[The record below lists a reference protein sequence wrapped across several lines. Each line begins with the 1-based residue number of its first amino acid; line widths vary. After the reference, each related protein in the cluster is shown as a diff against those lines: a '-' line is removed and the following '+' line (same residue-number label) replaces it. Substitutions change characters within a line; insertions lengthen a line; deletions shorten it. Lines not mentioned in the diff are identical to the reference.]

1 MKKIL
6 ITGGAGFIG
15 SHLCEKLIKSGNKVY
30 CLDNFYSS
38 GKENVEGLS
47 ESINFKLIEQDV
59 IDTLDFD
66 IDEIYNLAC
75 PASPV
80 SYQLAPVKTIETCF
94 IGATNVLKLAKKL
107 DIKVLQASTSEV
119 YGNPLVH
126 PQNECYNGNVNPI
139 GIRSCYDEGKR
150 AAETLFFDYNRQFNV
165 DIKVVR
171 IFNTFGPKMQVDD
184 GRVVSNFICQAL
196 KGEDISIYGDGTQ
209 TRSFCFVEDMVEGLI
224 SMMASDEFTGPV
236 NLGNPQEI
244 TIKRLAEEIIEMTS
258 SSSNIIHLDLP
269 ADDPIKRKPDISL
282 AKNKLNWQPRF
293 TRREGLKETIHFFKD
308 LLNKKVF

>member
-6 ITGGAGFIG
+6 VTGGAGFIG
-15 SHLCEKLIKSGNKVY
+15 SHLCKKLLEGNNYVY

-38 GKENVEGLS
+38 HIDNIEEMLDDK
-47 ESINFKLIEQDV
+47 NFKLIEQDIV
-59 IDTLDFD
+59 ETLELRVDQ
-66 IDEIYNLAC
+66 IYNLAC

-80 SYQLAPVKTIETCF
+80 SYQMEPVKTVETCF

-107 DIKVLQASTSEV
+107 NIRVLQASTSEV
-119 YGNPLVH
+119 YGDPLVH
-126 PQNECYNGNVNPI
+126 PQHENYNGNVNPV

-171 IFNTFGPKMQVDD
+171 IFNTFGPKMQIDD

-196 KGEDISIYGDGTQ
+196 KGENISIYGDGNQ
-209 TRSFCFVEDMVEGLI
+209 TRSFCFVEDMVAGLI
-224 SMMASDEFTGPV
+224 SMMESEKFRGPV

-244 TIKRLAEEIIEMTS
+244 TIKKLAEEVIEMTS

-293 TRREGLKETIHFFKD
+293 TRRDGLRRLFIFSKTF
-308 LLNKKVF
+308 

>member
-6 ITGGAGFIG
+6 VTGGAGFIG
-15 SHLCEKLIKSGNKVY
+15 SHLCKKLLENNNIVY

-38 GKENVEGLS
+38 DRANIKDMYGDN
-47 ESINFKLIEQDV
+47 NFKFIEQDIV
-59 IDTLDFD
+59 STLNLKV
-66 IDEIYNLAC
+66 DEIYNLAC

-80 SYQLAPVKTIETCF
+80 AYQMEPVKTIETCF
-94 IGATNVLKLAKKL
+94 IGATNVLKLASKL
-107 DIKVLQASTSEV
+107 NIRVLQASTSEV
-119 YGNPLVH
+119 YGDPLVH
-126 PQNECYNGNVNPI
+126 PQNENYNGNVNPV

-171 IFNTFGPKMQVDD
+171 IFNTFGPKMQIDD

-196 KGEDISIYGDGTQ
+196 NGEDISIYGDGNQ

-224 SMMASDEFTGPV
+224 SMMESEKFKGPV

-244 TIKRLAEEIIEMTS
+244 TVKKLAQEIIEMTS
-258 SSSNIIHLDLP
+258 SSSKIIHLKLP
-269 ADDPIKRKPDISL
+269 EDDPLKRKPDISL
-282 AKNKLNWQPRF
+282 AQEHLGWSPNISRL
-293 TRREGLKETIHFFKD
+293 EGLKKTISYFK
-308 LLNKKVF
+308 LKLSL

>member
-6 ITGGAGFIG
+6 VTGGAGFIG
-15 SHLCEKLIKSGNKVY
+15 SHLCKKLLENNNIVY

-38 GKENVEGLS
+38 DRANIKDMYGDN
-47 ESINFKLIEQDV
+47 NFKFIEQDIV
-59 IDTLDFD
+59 STLNLKV
-66 IDEIYNLAC
+66 DEIYNLAC

-80 SYQLAPVKTIETCF
+80 AYQMEPVKTIETCF
-94 IGATNVLKLAKKL
+94 IGATNVLKLASKL
-107 DIKVLQASTSEV
+107 NIRVLQASTSEV
-119 YGNPLVH
+119 YGDPLVH
-126 PQNECYNGNVNPI
+126 PQNENYNGNVNPV

-171 IFNTFGPKMQVDD
+171 IFNTFGPKMQIDD

-196 KGEDISIYGDGTQ
+196 NGEDISIYGDGNQ

-224 SMMASDEFTGPV
+224 SMMESEKFKGPV

-244 TIKRLAEEIIEMTS
+244 TVKKLAQEIIEMTS
-258 SSSNIIHLDLP
+258 SSSKIIHLKLP
-269 ADDPIKRKPDISL
+269 EDDPLKRKPDISL
-282 AKNKLNWQPRF
+282 AQKHLGWSPKISRL
-293 TRREGLKETIHFFKD
+293 EGLKKTISYFK
-308 LLNKKVF
+308 LKLSL

>member
-6 ITGGAGFIG
+6 VTGGAGFIG
-15 SHLCEKLIKSGNKVY
+15 SHLCKKLLENNNIVY

-38 GKENVEGLS
+38 DRANIKDMYGDN
-47 ESINFKLIEQDV
+47 NFKFIEQDIV
-59 IDTLDFD
+59 STLNLKV
-66 IDEIYNLAC
+66 DEIYNLAC

-80 SYQLAPVKTIETCF
+80 AYQMEPVKTIETCF
-94 IGATNVLKLAKKL
+94 IGATNVLKLASKL
-107 DIKVLQASTSEV
+107 NIRVLQASTSEV
-119 YGNPLVH
+119 YGDPLVH
-126 PQNECYNGNVNPI
+126 PQNENYNGNVNPV

-171 IFNTFGPKMQVDD
+171 IFNTFGPKMQIDD

-196 KGEDISIYGDGTQ
+196 NGEDISIYGDGNQ

-224 SMMASDEFTGPV
+224 SMMESEKFKGPV

-244 TIKRLAEEIIEMTS
+244 TVKKLAQEIIEMTS
-258 SSSNIIHLDLP
+258 SSSKIIHLKLP
-269 ADDPIKRKPDISL
+269 EDDPLKRKPDISL
-282 AKNKLNWQPRF
+282 AIKHLGWSPNISRL
-293 TRREGLKETIHFFKD
+293 EGLKKTISYFK
-308 LLNKKVF
+308 LKLSL